1 MSNPT
6 ASLALEIKAEMTRQQ
21 TTAADVAARCSLSV
35 SQVTR
40 RLAGTVDL
48 TVADALVITD
58 ALGVPLYKM
67 LERACPAE
75 VVAA

>member
-1 MSNPT
+1 MSNQT
-6 ASLALEIKAEMTRQQ
+6 AALALEIKAEMTRQQ
-21 TTAADVAARCSLSV
+21 MTAADVAAKCPLSV

-48 TVADALVITD
+48 TVADALTITD

-67 LERACPAE
+67 LERIRPVEAS
-75 VVAA
+75 AA

>member
-6 ASLALEIKAEMTRQQ
+6 EPLALEIKAEMTRQRL
-21 TTAADVAARCSLSV
+21 TAADVASRCSLSV

-48 TVADALVITD
+48 TVADALTITD

-67 LERACPAE
+67 LERAIPAE

>member
-1 MSNPT
+1 MNNPT
-6 ASLALEIKAEMTRQQ
+6 EPLALEIKAEMTRQKL
-21 TTAADVAARCSLSV
+21 TAADVAARCSLSV

-67 LERACPAE
+67 LERALPAE
-75 VVAA
+75 VAAA

>member
-6 ASLALEIKAEMTRQQ
+6 EPLALEIKAEMTRQRL
-21 TTAADVAARCSLSV
+21 TAADVASRCSLSV

-67 LERACPAE
+67 LERALPIE
-75 VVAA
+75 AAA